1 MFQFQKGRFTM
12 NSSAATLSSLA
23 LSAIAGAFASGCGSP
38 ATYKDSRGNDL
49 VVSLDKVNVQD
60 FNQAADKLVQSMA
73 TSGVLANAPRK
84 PAVLGI
90 SRVVNDTSDQFDT
103 DQLLKRIRVALLQTG
118 KVQVSTTV
126 GLGGRAEDPMAKG
139 TKDMN
144 DFVSGKGSAVPDNLP
159 DYTLTAKILENRA
172 SAGSTKQVTY
182 TFQMSLT
189 DVRSGNAVW
198 EGNEEITKQ
207 GSKSSLG
214 F

>member
-1 MFQFQKGRFTM
+1 MLSNRPTLA
-12 NSSAATLSSLA
+12 NPAAF
-23 LSAIAGAFASGCGSP
+23 LSALVVCWGCGSP

-49 VVSLDKVNVQD
+49 VVSLDKVNLQD
-60 FNQAADKLVQSMA
+60 FNQASDKLVQSMV

-144 DFVSGKGSAVPDNLP
+144 DFMSGKGNAAPDNMP

-189 DVRSGNAVW
+189 DVRTGNAVW

-207 GSKSSLG
+207 GQKASLG